1 MELNEI
7 TNTTTQIDKLAITDL
22 DLSNKKITS
31 LDNDHFNAF
40 TMLTSLNLSNNLI
53 EQLPDQIFIS
63 LNYLN
68 NINLSNNRLNT
79 LPNDLFKGLKSIKKL
94 NISNNQIK
102 NISVEV
108 FQNIIKLDQINI
120 SNNQLINLPLFSS
133 NLTMIKIFDFSFNE
147 ITHLQA
153 DYFIHFKT
161 VNYLDLSNNLIKS
174 IPDSFFQQLS
184 IVQSI
189 NLSNNLIT
197 NLDSNLFAN
206 MNQLVTISIAKNYL
220 KTLPINLFSSI
231 KFMLSLDLS
240 FNNLNQIDFQFNA
253 LLKSMS
259 CINLSNNQIT
269 EINKST
275 FKHLN
280 KVYTL
285 NLSYNHLEHLPDDLF
300 TNTEYENICL
310 SNNRLKNIHFLQQRT
325 SSFNLLDLASNHI
338 KSISNC
344 LSSNLQDTS
353 KAARLII
360 SNNYLNEINFKF
372 VIKLPDMV
380 KIDFR
385 FNIDLKDYDK
395 IFACLFEI
403 KSIDQ
408 LQNGHENDDLL
419 LEHSYLIR
427 NSNFESI
434 SNCLL
439 AIYLSRTIISIRD
452 LKCDFKQIIELL
464 DDEQISIL
472 DFLLMISSKLEFNFL
487 IGLKNYID
495 NILKQNEKSLTNIEF
510 RLKSS
515 KSIENLFKCNDIQ
528 LIQTFLP
535 NYTCEQDYC
544 DKIDFNSSSNLQR
557 SVHLICNF
565 SLYN

>member
-7 TNTTTQIDKLAITDL
+7 TNTTTKIDRSDL
-22 DLSNKKITS
+22 DLSNKQITT
-31 LDNDHFNAF
+31 LDNDHLNAF

-53 EQLPDQIFIS
+53 EQLPNQIFSS
-63 LNYLN
+63 LNHLI
-68 NINLSNNRLNT
+68 NINLSNNRLST
-79 LPNDLFKGLKSIKKL
+79 LPNDLFKSLKSIKKI

-102 NISVEV
+102 EISVEV
-108 FQNIIKLDQINI
+108 FQSINKLDQINM
-120 SNNQLINLPLFSS
+120 SNNELINLPIFSS
-133 NLTMIKIFDFSFNE
+133 NLTMIKIFDFSFNKL
-147 ITHLQA
+147 THLQA
-153 DYFIHFKT
+153 DYFIHFKS

-174 IPDSFFQQLS
+174 ISNQFFQQLS

-197 NLDSNLFAN
+197 NLESNLFAN
-206 MNQLVTISIAKNYL
+206 MNQLTTFSIAKNYL
-220 KTLPINLFSSI
+220 KTLPTDLFSNI

-240 FNNLNQIDFQFNA
+240 FNNLTKVDFQFNTM
-253 LLKSMS
+253 LKSMS

-269 EINKST
+269 EINNKSI

-285 NLSYNHLEHLPDDLF
+285 NLSYNRLEHLPADLF
-300 TNTEYENICL
+300 MNTEYENICL
-310 SNNRLKNIHFLQQRT
+310 SNNRLKNIDFLQQT

-353 KAARLII
+353 TARLVI

-372 VIKLPDMV
+372 IIKLPDNV

-408 LQNGHENDDLL
+408 LQNGHQNDDLL
-419 LEHSYLIR
+419 LEHSFLIR
-427 NSNFESI
+427 NNNFDSI

-439 AIYLSRTIISIRD
+439 AIYLSRTITKISE
-452 LKCDFKQIIELL
+452 LKCDFKQIIEQL
-464 DDEQISIL
+464 DDEQISVL

-487 IGLKNYID
+487 IDLKNYID

-535 NYTCEQDYC
+535 HYTCEQDYC
-544 DKIDFNSSSNLQR
+544 EKIDFNNCFQIHMANLNDFNL
-557 SVHLICNF
+557 SLI
-565 SLYN
+565 Y

>member
-7 TNTTTQIDKLAITDL
+7 TNTPTQIDKFNISDL
-22 DLSNKKITS
+22 DLSNQQITT

-53 EQLPDQIFIS
+53 KQLPNQIFSS
-63 LNYLN
+63 LNHLI
-68 NINLSNNRLNT
+68 NINLSNNRLSL
-79 LPNDLFKGLKSIKKL
+79 LPNDLFKSLKSIKKI

-102 NISVEV
+102 DISVEV
-108 FQNIIKLDQINI
+108 FQSINKLDQINM
-120 SNNQLINLPLFSS
+120 SNNELINLPIFSS
-133 NLTMIKIFDFSFNE
+133 NLTTIKIFDFSFNKL
-147 ITHLQA
+147 THLQA
-153 DYFIHFKT
+153 DYFIHFQS
-161 VNYLDLSNNLIKS
+161 VNYLDLSNNLIQS
-174 IPDSFFQQLS
+174 ISGQFFQQLS

-197 NLDSNLFAN
+197 NLESNLFAN
-206 MNQLVTISIAKNYL
+206 MNQLVTFSIAKNYL
-220 KTLPINLFSSI
+220 KTLPIDLFSSI

-240 FNNLNQIDFQFNA
+240 FNNLNKIDFKFNTM
-253 LLKSMS
+253 LKSMS

-269 EINKST
+269 EINNKSI

-285 NLSYNHLEHLPDDLF
+285 NLSYNHLEHLPHDLF
-300 TNTEYENICL
+300 MNTEYENICL
-310 SNNRLKNIHFLQQRT
+310 SNNRLKNIDFLQQT
-325 SSFNLLDLASNHI
+325 SSSFNLLDLASNQI

-353 KAARLII
+353 TARLVI

-372 VIKLPDMV
+372 IIKLPDNV

-408 LQNGHENDDLL
+408 LQNDDSLL
-419 LEHSYLIR
+419 LEHSFLIR
-427 NSNFESI
+427 NNNFESI

-439 AIYLSRTIISIRD
+439 AIYLSRTITKIND
-452 LKCDFKQIIELL
+452 LKCDFKQIIEQL
-464 DDEQISIL
+464 DDEQISVL
-472 DFLLMISSKLEFNFL
+472 DFLFMISSKLEFNFL

-495 NILKQNEKSLTNIEF
+495 NILKQNEKCLTNIEF

-515 KSIENLFKCNDIQ
+515 KSIENLFKSNDIQ

-535 NYTCEQDYC
+535 NYSCEQDYC
-544 DKIDFNSSSNLQR
+544 DKIDFNNCFQIHMVNLNDFNL
-557 SVHLICNF
+557 SLI
-565 SLYN
+565 Y